1 MESASTTKI
10 QGAMKGDQVSAAW
23 STQGSKAPA
32 VHLGWQLA
40 FWQEAITD
48 MQACNCMKE
57 GWIFSGFKTILF
69 SYKLYFRIIF
79 FHLGWVLG
87 VAKCTLAFHSK
98 ETWHSMCFY
107 HCVGQNCS
115 PFPTL
120 TAGTVQNQG
129 RVFLAVLAQEI
140 CKYVEQASPP
150 KSSME
155 SGITEGMED
164 NCKGL
169 SIYNSSVFLQ
179 GTKIIAKHLLGVTA
193 AAQRHLQ
200 VQNFCI
206 RRVQPA
212 SFNCSVISSLS
223 AWRAAV

>member
-87 VAKCTLAFHSK
+87 VAKRTLAFHSK
-98 ETWHSMCFY
+98 ETWHPMCFY
-107 HCVGQNCS
+107 HCVDQNCS
-115 PFPTL
+115 PRFSFPHTDSRNS
-120 TAGTVQNQG
+120 AEPGEG
-129 RVFLAVLAQEI
+129 FLGCAH
-140 CKYVEQASPP
+140 
-150 KSSME
+150 
-155 SGITEGMED
+155 SG
-164 NCKGL
+164 N
-169 SIYNSSVFLQ
+169 LQ
-179 GTKIIAKHLLGVTA
+179 ILRT
-193 AAQRHLQ
+193 
-200 VQNFCI
+200 
-206 RRVQPA
+206 
-212 SFNCSVISSLS
+212 SLS
-223 AWRAAV
+223 S